1 MSEINGFAGNAPID
15 LIVCGLTMGG
25 TMVILIYMNPMLG
38 SLIAFLLLVKAVHT
52 VFVNLRMK
60 KAFFANRVAMGEVT
74 GKAAESINGVRLIK
88 AFAGERSDMAPFMER
103 RMPI

>member
-15 LIVCGLTMGG
+15 LIVCGLTMLG

-60 KAFFANRVAMGEVT
+60 KP
-74 GKAAESINGVRLIK
+74 SL
-88 AFAGERSDMAPFMER
+88 
-103 RMPI
+103 PIVWQWAR